1 MEFTKAQKK
10 ILGKIKS
17 LGSGLAS
24 AGMLSHD
31 LGLKV
36 ETVKRHLN
44 KLSESGAL
52 NSSDCNFHENT
63 KVYELTEEANFWL
76 SPTKIT

>member
-24 AGMLSHD
+24 PGMLSHD
-31 LGLKV
+31 LGLKI
-36 ETVKRHLN
+36 ETVKRHLK
-44 KLSESGAL
+44 KLTEMGAV
-52 NSSDCNFHENT
+52 SYTDCNFHENT
-63 KVYELTEEANFWL
+63 KVFELTDNGLFWFEPVKL
-76 SPTKIT
+76 